1 MMNMQVKTQSPPGAD
16 GDIPVKIDGAPGKFV
31 FTITTKCNLR
41 CPKCLYLIND
51 PHYFDNK
58 GFMPFALYKDI
69 IDSAGDAIRTIT
81 LTGGE
86 ATLHPEFEKFIDF
99 AQGKNID
106 IGVATNGTL
115 IKQNLSALRKISGH
129 FRISFDGYDFE
140 SYAEEREGNEKQW
153 QAIIEGVEA
162 LRAEGI
168 SFFCSFVLGRHN
180 LSDIF
185 KMLDFVAETGAAGV
199 QFHSL
204 NPIGK
209 LDSLVIK
216 RSDPLVAETID
227 KVMER
232 DDYPFDIRLPVVFD
246 TDSENFQKKTCS
258 YPWAGAYVDDLGDV
272 AFCCHLPHDSQI
284 GNFYK
289 GYDYNSEKIV
299 EFRKSIV
306 DGKLPSGCVYCHR
319 RFIGEEP
326 CFDAAEGKWE
336 FAPIEDSRNNRE
348 IPVKKLGTEELETV

>member
-1 MMNMQVKTQSPPGAD
+1 VKIHKLLNMD
-16 GDIPVKIDGAPGKFV
+16 GDIPVRIDGPPRKFV

-58 GFMPFALYKDI
+58 GFMPFSLYKDI
-69 IDSAGDAIRTIT
+69 IDSAGGAIRTIT

-86 ATLHPEFEKFIDF
+86 ATLHPEFETFIDY
-99 AQGKNID
+99 AQGRDID
-106 IGVATNGTL
+106 IGLATNGTL
-115 IKQNLSALRKISGH
+115 IKQNLPALRKISGH
-129 FRISFDGYDFE
+129 FRISFDGYDFD
-140 SYAEEREGNEKQW
+140 SYAAEREGNEKQW
-153 QAIIEGVEA
+153 RAIIDGVEV

-185 KMLDFVAETGAAGV
+185 KMLDFVTETAAAGV

-227 KVMER
+227 KILER

-246 TDSENFQKKTCS
+246 TESKDFQKKTCS
-258 YPWAGAYVDDLGDV
+258 YPWTGTYVDDLGDV
-272 AFCCHLPHDSQI
+272 AFCCHLPHDSEV
-284 GNFYK
+284 GNFSK

-306 DGKLPSGCVYCHR
+306 DGKPPDSCIYCHR

-326 CFDAAEGKWE
+326 YFSAAERKWAFPPAE
-336 FAPIEDSRNNRE
+336 SPRNNRE
-348 IPVKKLGTEELETV
+348 TLVDEPEAEELEAI

>member
-1 MMNMQVKTQSPPGAD
+1 MKIHKLLNMD
-16 GDIPVKIDGAPGKFV
+16 GDIPVRIDGPPRKFV

-41 CPKCLYLIND
+41 CPKCLYLISD

-58 GFMPFALYKDI
+58 RFMPFSLYKDI
-69 IDSAGDAIRTIT
+69 VDSTGGSIRTIT

-86 ATLHPEFEKFIDF
+86 ATLHPEFEQFIDF
-99 AQGKNID
+99 AQSRSID
-106 IGVATNGTL
+106 VGLATNGTL
-115 IKQNLSALRKISGH
+115 IKQNLPALRKISGH

-140 SYAEEREGNEKQW
+140 SYADERGGNEKQW
-153 QAIIEGVEA
+153 QAIIEGVET
-162 LRAEGI
+162 LRAAGI

-185 KMLDFVAETGAAGV
+185 KMLDFVVETGAAGV

-209 LDSLVIK
+209 LESLVIK
-216 RSDPLVAETID
+216 RSDSLVAETVD
-227 KVMER
+227 KVLER

-246 TDSENFQKKTCS
+246 TDSEDFQKKTCS
-258 YPWAGAYVDDLGDV
+258 YPWTGAYVDDLGDV
-272 AFCCHLPHDSQI
+272 AFCCHLPHDSEV

-289 GYDYNSEKIV
+289 DYDYNSEKIV

-306 DGKLPSGCVYCHR
+306 DGKLPSSCVYCHR

-326 CFDAAEGKWE
+326 CFDAVEGKWE
-336 FAPIEDSRNNRE
+336 LAPTEGSQKNQE
-348 IPVKKLGTEELETV
+348 MPMEEFETGKLEAV